1 MISTIDL
8 YFQNMH
14 LYTISAGERI
24 VVFKLIINY
33 CVFFCPVQENLS
45 FTIVLLQFIFTIKLF
60 FIKNSISMTFT
71 GKADSF
77 NRQVGNHN

>member
-1 MISTIDL
+1 
-8 YFQNMH
+8 MH

-24 VVFKLIINY
+24 VVFKLIINS
-33 CVFFCPVQENLS
+33 CVFLSCARELVFYNS
-45 FTIVLLQFIFTIKLF
+45 FTPVYIYYQTL

-71 GKADSF
+71 SKADLF

>member
-8 YFQNMH
+8 YFKNMH

-33 CVFFCPVQENLS
+33 CGFFLSCARELVFYNS
-45 FTIVLLQFIFTIKLF
+45 FTPVYIYYQTL

>member
-60 FIKNSISMTFT
+60 LLKIQFP
-71 GKADSF
+71 
-77 NRQVGNHN
+77 